1 MIGKLEVGQNFVG
14 MYPTHG
20 KLNVLR
26 HVIGEIVKVGTGPN
40 GDFITVQESE
50 EKIRCLSVKKIVK
63 F

>member
-1 MIGKLEVGQNFVG
+1 MIGTLQVGQNFAG

-26 HVIGEIVKVGTGPN
+26 HVVGEIVKVGTGPS
-40 GDFITVQESE
+40 GDFITVRESKE
-50 EKIRCLSVKKIVK
+50 RIRSLSVKKIVQ